1 MVMIWFQC
9 WNCKQS
15 LDAPSPGGILD
26 CPRCGRSVRVPD
38 ASGEPSAPPHQPR
51 PGRRGP
57 SAAEGWLGGAGAL
70 LVVVSSFLTLAASDA
85 QLAFNA
91 TADVQRVNSYQI
103 DGFGPLL
110 LALTATAFV
119 LAISRRSPA
128 VVAALGVGLTVFV
141 LVFLAR
147 TADPDGQFQT
157 AVSHA
162 TAGLVPDGQP
172 RADDLAAPRS
182 LEIVW
187 PTWALLLVG
196 TVLLAASGWAG
207 LGRRRGGPTS

>member
-1 MVMIWFQC
+1 MIWFQC

-15 LDAPSPGGILD
+15 LDAASPGGVLD
-26 CPRCGRSVRVPD
+26 CPRCGHSVRVPD

-57 SAAEGWLGGAGAL
+57 SAAEGLLGGAGSL
-70 LVVVSSFLTLAASDA
+70 LIVVASFLTLAATDA
-85 QLAFNA
+85 RQAFTSA
-91 TADVQRVNSYQI
+91 ADGQRVNSYQI

-119 LAISRRSPA
+119 LVFSGRSPA
-128 VVAALGVGLTVFV
+128 VVAALGVGLMVFV

-157 AVSHA
+157 AVSHL
-162 TAGLVPDGQP
+162 TAGFVPEGQP
-172 RADDLAAPRS
+172 RPDDLAASRS

-187 PTWALLLVG
+187 PTWALLLAG
-196 TVLLAASGWAG
+196 TVLLSASGWAG
-207 LGRRRGGPTS
+207 LGRRRGGPNC